1 MNILISTPQKAEL
14 FAMLFQHVK
23 VFTDHIN
30 ISFLKD
36 RMYVQCMDNSRV
48 SIMEMTLPKSWFHKY
63 DNTSD
68 DSITIG
74 VSSSMLY
81 KVLNA
86 REKNQ
91 HIELMYSQENTDRL
105 FIHLRNAS
113 DDASV
118 STANN
123 NKTEFEKHFEI
134 PLIDLDT
141 DAMDIPMIEY
151 QAEIS
156 ISSYHYATIINQLK
170 MFGDTMEIQ
179 CSEEKIMLV
188 SHSPENGKMF
198 VEMKIDDLSSFVID
212 EGSELALAFSLTY
225 LHNICL
231 YNKIAKDVE
240 LQFSTDFPMK
250 ITYPLDSGSVDAET
264 PELRPRLAFYLAPKI
279 NDE

>member
-1 MNILISTPQKAEL
+1 MPSSHKAEQ
-14 FAMLFQHVK
+14 FAMLFQHIK

-30 ISFLKD
+30 ITFFND
-36 RMYVQCMDNSRV
+36 HMYVQCMDNSRV
-48 SIMEMTLPKSWFHKY
+48 SIMEITLPKSWFSEY
-63 DNTSD
+63 ENTSK

-74 VSSSMLY
+74 ISSTMLY

-91 HIELMYSQENTDRL
+91 YIELNTHPDKL
-105 FIHLRNAS
+105 FIHLRNSEGA
-113 DDASV
+113 V
-118 STANN
+118 S
-123 NKTEFEKHFEI
+123 NKTDFEKHFEI
-134 PLIDLDT
+134 PLIDLDC
-141 DAMDIPMIEY
+141 DVMDIPAIEY
-151 QAEIS
+151 QAEIA

-198 VEMKIDDLSSFVID
+198 VEIQIDDLSSFIID
-212 EGSELALAFSLTY
+212 EGSKLVLAFSLTY

-240 LQFSTDFPMK
+240 LKFSTDFPMK
-250 ITYPLDSGSVDAET
+250 ITYSLNQEDNALGDEHAPKLS
-264 PELRPRLAFYLAPKI
+264 FYLAPKI
-279 NDE
+279 NDNDD

>member
-1 MNILISTPQKAEL
+1 M
-14 FAMLFQHVK
+14 MFQHVK

-30 ISFLKD
+30 ISFLED
-36 RMYVQCMDNSRV
+36 RMYVQCMDNARV
-48 SIMEMTLPKSWFHKY
+48 SIMEMVLPKTWFHKY
-63 DNTSD
+63 EHESGN
-68 DSITIG
+68 SITIG

-91 HIELMYSQENTDRL
+91 HIEFVYGKEHADRL
-105 FIHLRNAS
+105 FIHLRNTS

-118 STANN
+118 NTANTN
-123 NKTEFEKHFEI
+123 AKTEFEKHFEI

-141 DAMDIPMIEY
+141 DVMDIPVIEY

-156 ISSYHYATIINQLK
+156 VSSYHYATIINQLK

-198 VEMKIDDLSSFVID
+198 VEMKIDDLSSFAID
-212 EGSELALAFSLTY
+212 EGSELVLAFSLTY

-231 YNKIAKDVE
+231 YNKIAKEIE
-240 LQFSTDFPMK
+240 LQFSTDFPMR
-250 ITYPLDSGSVDAET
+250 ITYPLDSVADYADA
-264 PELRPRLAFYLAPKI
+264 PELRPRIVFYLAPKI
-279 NDE
+279 NDD